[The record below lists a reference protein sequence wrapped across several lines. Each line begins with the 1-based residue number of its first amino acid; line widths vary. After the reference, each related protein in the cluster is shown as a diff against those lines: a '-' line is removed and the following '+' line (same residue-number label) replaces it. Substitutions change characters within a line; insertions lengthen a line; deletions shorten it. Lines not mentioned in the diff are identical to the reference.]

1 MSVDPTTAER
11 QSAELPWKNVERD
24 REIVSRSPQA
34 SAAILRKRLSEE
46 QTRRAFLDQHQ
57 RERKIRVAERG
68 ERRERRENEWQRKRE
83 QQREREQ
90 RMAEMEARESTNFK
104 TWAQTNTELK
114 HIALDV
120 GVHILAQGKRNTL
133 AVRMALLSKCCG
145 PLRCSG
151 CVFSGKL
158 ANGKQLTVH
167 LLPENGEECKW
178 EKTYLRNVDYSSNL
192 EHIAIVSC
200 DSSRELSRRIRHAH
214 SARYIAARTKRVSV
228 ISLARVA
235 TAKKIGDRSVAYG
248 CKPSKLGSI
257 EHTRCALHRSDI
269 LQTVLHRQPFWSSL
283 QSH

>member
-1 MSVDPTTAER
+1 ME
-11 QSAELPWKNVERD
+11 KD

-46 QTRRAFLDQHQ
+46 QMRRAFLDQHQ

-120 GVHILAQGKRNTL
+120 GVHILAQGKRNTV
-133 AVRMALLSKCCG
+133 AVLMALLSKCCG

-200 DSSRELSRRIRHAH
+200 DSSRDSSREVIEFDTLIAHGILQPEL
-214 SARYIAARTKRVSV
+214 

-235 TAKKIGDRSVAYG
+235 TAKKIGDRNIAYG
-248 CKPSKLGSI
+248 CKPSKLGST

-269 LQTVLHRQPFWSSL
+269 LQTVLHRQLFWSSL